1 MKSTLIILA
10 WIITTVGLFLGLLIL
25 EFYWNVPAWE
35 PEGDSIAGFLVAWLV
50 AIVVAFWFLSRARVN
65 WAARMFSFLIC
76 LGLFALAVHVL
87 PAEPVKSGL
96 FARSSPSPA
105 WFRGGLA
112 LILAAPG
119 IFWILAWV
127 RLRKL
132 VVEQEAA
139 GESPTTGS

>member
-25 EFYWNVPAWE
+25 DFYWNEPAWE
-35 PEGDSIAGFLVAWLV
+35 PEGDSIARFLVAWL
-50 AIVVAFWFLSRARVN
+50 AAMVVAFWFLSRASVN
-65 WAARMFSFLIC
+65 RATRMFSFLIC
-76 LGLFALAVHVL
+76 LGLFALAIHVL

-96 FARSSPSPA
+96 FARPSASPV

-119 IFWILAWV
+119 IFWVLGWV
-127 RLRKL
+127 RLRKP
-132 VVEQEAA
+132 VVKQETA
-139 GESPTTGS
+139 GESPATGR